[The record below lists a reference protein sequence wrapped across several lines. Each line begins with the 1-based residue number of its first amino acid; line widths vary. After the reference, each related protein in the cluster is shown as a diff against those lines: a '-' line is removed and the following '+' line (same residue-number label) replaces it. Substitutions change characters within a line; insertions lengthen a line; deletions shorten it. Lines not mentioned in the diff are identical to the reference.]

1 MKTFFITLNL
11 IALSLTPFLFI
22 GNVTVEHEGPATIE
36 AGGSAEITIT
46 LNKSNITGPA
56 KVKLDFGQ
64 ASGLTAEQI
73 QTSGASFSFA
83 DEAASFTWISIEPT
97 STITLKYLVKAASN
111 ATGLQT
117 ISGKFQFMD
126 EDERKTIPIPSI
138 IIEVKNNGNAIAT
151 ESTVSSVPTSTTPTS
166 NTPIG
171 DISCS
176 RTIEKSGKEFI
187 VTLNLSKGNNKG
199 FARIKENI
207 PSGFTAKESQN
218 AGAVF
223 KFVDN
228 SVKFL
233 WTQIPTDKSSLV
245 LKYKLIPPAGA
256 SGEYAINGEFSG
268 EFLVVNDVPTGVE
281 IPMTKFTV
289 SGSSTEQLAN
299 NSDKSSNNSTNNSNN
314 ASNNSTNS
322 SNSGSSAEKEDM
334 NGIKFKVQV
343 VAGHS
348 TLSPNSIKRKY
359 NYDGNITIEN
369 HEGWVKYCTGL
380 YTAYKD
386 AKSKRNELSGSD
398 FPGPFVVA
406 YNNGNRI
413 SVQEAL
419 AISSQSWVK

>member
-1 MKTFFITLNL
+1 MKTFLITLNL
-11 IALSLTPFLFI
+11 AAITLVPFLFI
-22 GNVTVEHEGPATIE
+22 GNVSVEHDGPSTIE
-36 AGGSAEITIT
+36 AGGTAEVTIT

-73 QTSGASFSFA
+73 QTSGSSFSFA
-83 DEAASFTWISIEPT
+83 DEAASFTWISIEP
-97 STITLKYLVKAASN
+97 SNTITLKYLINASPN
-111 ATGLQT
+111 ASGIQT

-126 EDERKTIPIPSI
+126 EEKRETVNIPSI
-138 IIEVKNNGNAIAT
+138 IIEVKNSGSSIAN
-151 ESTVSSVPTSTTPTS
+151 TS
-166 NTPIG
+166 NGSSTNTANNSNNSNTSNQPTG
-171 DISCS
+171 DIYCT

-187 VTLNLSKGNNKG
+187 VTLNLNKGTNQG

-207 PSGFTAKESQN
+207 PPGFTAKESQN

-233 WTQIPTDKSSLV
+233 WTQIPADKKSLT

-256 SGEYAINGEFSG
+256 NGDYAIDGEFSG
-268 EFLVVNDVPTGVE
+268 EFLVVNDVPTGIE
-281 IPMTKFTV
+281 IPATKFTV
-289 SGSSTEQLAN
+289 SGKGGELAV
-299 NSDKSSNNSTNNSNN
+299 D
-314 ASNNSTNS
+314 NS
-322 SNSGSSAEKEDM
+322 SNKDKTSSNKDKNTSSTSNSGNTKEDLS
-334 NGIKFKVQV
+334 GVKFKVQV
-343 VAGHS
+343 LAGHK
-348 TLSPNSIKRKY
+348 TFSPTSIQRKY

-369 HEGWVKYCTGL
+369 HEGWVKYSTGL
-380 YTAYKD
+380 FTTYKD
-386 AKSKRNELSGSD
+386 AKSKRNSLSSSS

-419 AISSQSWVK
+419 AITSQSWVK